1 MDQCPFQFV
10 TKGHYSTRKISKIA
24 LNTKTSF
31 YLLCNGIVYLQ
42 LRTEWRADS
51 LLIYMKN
58 NSQTLPLSIT
68 TLAKIFLLIKS
79 CKHDF
84 IKKIYR
90 LLLPDFSHKKFIPG
104 DRPECSA
111 RLYRYDLGNLPVL
124 GSPKDV
130 HAQAHQCPRRK
141 KSGSRFI
148 FKFYLGGDI
157 LRSKRSRGPC
167 LLNLSN
173 WFSGSTGPLLTNR
186 SGSNRF

>member
-58 NSQTLPLSIT
+58 NSQSLPLSIT
-68 TLAKIFLLIKS
+68 TLAKIILLIKS
-79 CKHDF
+79 CLIQPLQALITRF
-84 IKKIYR
+84 
-90 LLLPDFSHKKFIPG
+90 FTQKFIPG
-104 DRPECSA
+104 DRREYSA
-111 RLYRYDLGNLPVL
+111 RLNRYDLGNLPVL